1 MPVLLFGGLLLLLLL
16 FGGLLLLLLFGRLLM
31 MTMGVVDGA
40 GGGIRT
46 LTKVQGRQ
54 VHS

>member
-1 MPVLLFGGLLLLLLL
+1 MPVLL